1 MTHPLVPQVIELAS
15 PIASRLG
22 LEIVEAVFQTNQSPP
37 VLRVDVRNL
46 QEEDTGLDDCTNLS
60 KELTEALDES
70 EIIPDAYVLEVS
82 SPGVSDVLTRDR
94 DMEVDLAP
102 RVQIAERANASVF
115 VSIHA
120 NAISL
125 SRPDVN
131 GLETYYYSSGFRLAQ
146 TIQNNILRRT
156 DLRDRG
162 VRRARFYVLVNTS
175 MPAVLV
181 ETGFVTGREDAAR
194 FRDPAAVNTIADGIA
209 AGILQHLNVR

>member
-94 DMEVDLAP
+94 DFVVFKGFPVKVQLSEPHKNKQVWKGSLVGRDDDKVSLNLKGRPVKLP
-102 RVQIAERANASVF
+102 RALVQSVQ
-115 VSIHA
+115 
-120 NAISL
+120 L
-125 SRPDVN
+125 ST
-131 GLETYYYSSGFRLAQ
+131 E
-146 TIQNNILRRT
+146 
-156 DLRDRG
+156 
-162 VRRARFYVLVNTS
+162 
-175 MPAVLV
+175 
-181 ETGFVTGREDAAR
+181 
-194 FRDPAAVNTIADGIA
+194 
-209 AGILQHLNVR
+209 